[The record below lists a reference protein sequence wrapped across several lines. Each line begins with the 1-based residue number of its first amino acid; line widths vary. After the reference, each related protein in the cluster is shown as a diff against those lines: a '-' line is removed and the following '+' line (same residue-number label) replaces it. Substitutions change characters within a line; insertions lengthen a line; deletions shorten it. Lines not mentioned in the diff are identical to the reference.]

1 MNGPETQ
8 SKQKLYC
15 LLMVKDIHPGRTLV
29 LCDPRGKLNYLDIHL
44 TSDDAIFTVQMIVW
58 NECCL
63 FSDENE

>member
-1 MNGPETQ
+1 ME
-8 SKQKLYC
+8 
-15 LLMVKDIHPGRTLV
+15 DIHSGRTLV
-29 LCDPRGKLNYLDIHL
+29 LCDPRGKLKYLDIHL

>member
-1 MNGPETQ
+1 
-8 SKQKLYC
+8 
-15 LLMVKDIHPGRTLV
+15 MVKDIHPGRTLV

-58 NECCL
+58 NGCCL